1 MEYVIALLIA
11 LLIVVVIVRPVLRIV
26 TINDYQRGLRFRG
39 GRLIGLVSPGT
50 HGALRPYSDIL
61 VLDGRPTSLTVP
73 GQEILTTD
81 GVALKVSLTARY
93 VVADPIAAFINDQ
106 SYVSALYL
114 ELHAALRDAIAT
126 RTVDDV
132 LTTRADI
139 GAEIAGG
146 VASDLARI
154 GVELLQ
160 VDVRDVMV
168 PGELKRAFAGIVAA
182 RREGEI
188 ALERARGETAALRSL
203 ANAGRMLDDNPGL
216 LQLRVLQQLG
226 STSGNTVML
235 GLGGADGRP
244 PGPPPPPRPAAD
256 RGPEDEAT
264 RPSDGG
270 PARPRATRRPPVT
283 G

>member
-1 MEYVIALLIA
+1 MEYVVALLIA
-11 LLIVVVIVRPVLRIV
+11 LLIVVLVIRPALRIV

-39 GRLIGLVSPGT
+39 GRLIGLVPPGT
-50 HGALRPYSDIL
+50 HVALRPYSDIL
-61 VLDGRPTSLTVP
+61 VLDGRPTSLAVP
-73 GQEILTTD
+73 GQEILTVD
-81 GVALKVSLTARY
+81 GVALKVSLSARY

-106 SYVSALYL
+106 SYVNALYQ
-114 ELHAALRDAIAT
+114 ELHGALRDAIAT
-126 RTVDDV
+126 RTVDDI
-132 LTTRADI
+132 LATRADI
-139 GAEIAGG
+139 GAEISGG

-154 GVELLQ
+154 GVELLR

-182 RREGEI
+182 RRDGEI

-226 STSGNTVML
+226 GTSGNTVML
-235 GLGGADGRP
+235 GLGGADGRL
-244 PGPPPPPRPAAD
+244 PGPPPPPRAAPDRSSEDAEPEPADASA
-256 RGPEDEAT
+256 G
-264 RPSDGG
+264 
-270 PARPRATRRPPVT
+270 RPRAPRRPPVA